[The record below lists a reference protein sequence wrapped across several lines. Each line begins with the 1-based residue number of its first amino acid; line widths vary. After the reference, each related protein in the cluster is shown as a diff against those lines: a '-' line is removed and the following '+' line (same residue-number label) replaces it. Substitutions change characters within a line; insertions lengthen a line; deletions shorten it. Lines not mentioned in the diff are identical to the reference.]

1 MTVTTEDRAEAL
13 FVSCLQGSQQHTPDQ
28 IRTAVADMLNRLGAD
43 GCAGL
48 VAQEYGEHPR
58 EAMRRMHWVLTEM
71 GSAFPDSARES
82 ARESARQPAEA

>member
-13 FVSCLQGSQQHTPDQ
+13 FASCLQGSQKYTPEQ
-28 IRTAVADMLNRLGAD
+28 IRTAVADMLERLGAD

-58 EAMRRMHWVLTEM
+58 EAMRRMHWVLTAM
-71 GSAFPDSARES
+71 PVAFPEQTQQRET
-82 ARESARQPAEA
+82 AAV

>member
-13 FVSCLQGSQQHTPDQ
+13 FASCLQGSQVYTPEQ
-28 IRTAVADMLNRLGAD
+28 IRAAVADMLRRLGPV

-58 EAMRRMHWVLTEM
+58 EAMRRMHWVLTAM
-71 GSAFPDSARES
+71 PAAYPDGTPRDSVED
-82 ARESARQPAEA
+82 